1 MKFEKL
7 KNIDKHDWCIRIG
20 DTSGNKPFCI
30 NIRHFTKHG
39 CRLTINLYHDRLIS
53 LFGFNQKI
61 FGA

>member
-7 KNIDKHDWCIRIG
+7 KNIDKHDWCIQFG

-30 NIRHFTKHG
+30 NIRHFTKNG
-39 CRLTINLYHDRLIS
+39 FRLIIELYHDKLIR
-53 LFGFNQKI
+53 LFGFNQKV